1 MINKDDYEMI
11 INKNN
16 TYIRNYKQIISISS
30 CNILIKMLKVI
41 ICIKGN
47 DLIISKMDK
56 YDLLIKGIVK
66 EIEIKDE

>member
-1 MINKDDYEMI
+1 MTNKDDYEII

>member
-1 MINKDDYEMI
+1 MINKDDYEI
-11 INKNN
+11 IIKKNN

>member
-1 MINKDDYEMI
+1 MINKDDYEII